1 MSTSNTNQISSRADA
16 QALDRTD
23 PLGAMREAFELPE
36 GSIYLDGNSL
46 GPLPHATRQALQH
59 AVEIEWGNDLIRSWT
74 KHGWFELPQAI
85 GRQIAPLIGAKP
97 HEVIAADS
105 TSVNLFK
112 LGAAAL
118 RLRPGRR
125 IILSEPGNFPT
136 DLYILQGLAGFT
148 PGVEL
153 RVAEAGAIEASMN
166 DDLALLVLTHTH
178 YKSGQIHDMARLTAA
193 AQKHGALVLWDLSH
207 SAGVLDVDLNGC
219 NADLAIGCGYK
230 YLNGGPGAPAFLFV
244 AERHQAQLASP
255 LSGWM
260 GHAAPFEFGD
270 DYAPAPG
277 IDRFLCGTPQVL
289 GMRALQAGLTV
300 LDGAKPRQ
308 LQDKARKLG
317 QIFLERVMSAGDG
330 SLRLL
335 SPRDP
340 LQRGGHISFGHPD
353 GYAIV
358 QALIARN
365 IVGDFRAPDALRF
378 GFAPT
383 FLRYVDA
390 WDGAEALLE
399 IVSTRSYDDA
409 RFRTRAAVT

>member
-1 MSTSNTNQISSRADA
+1 MSTITTRAEA
-16 QALDRTD
+16 LALDRTD
-23 PLGAMREAFELPE
+23 QLGTLREAFDLPT
-36 GSIYLDGNSL
+36 GIYLDGNSL
-46 GPLPHATRQALQH
+46 GPLPRVTREALQH

-74 KHGWFELPQAI
+74 KHGWIELPQQI
-85 GRQIAPLIGAKP
+85 GAQIARLIGAKP
-97 HEVIAADS
+97 HEVVAADS

-118 RLRPGRR
+118 RLQTGRR
-125 IILSEPGNFPT
+125 VILSEPGNFPT
-136 DLYILQGLAGFT
+136 DLYILQGLTGFT
-148 PGVEL
+148 PGAEL
-153 RVAEAGAIEASMN
+153 RTVEPAKLEAAM
-166 DDLALLVLTHTH
+166 DDQLALLVLTHTH
-178 YKSGQIHDMARLTAA
+178 YKSGQVHDMARLTAA
-193 AQKHGALVLWDLSH
+193 AQKRGALVLWDLSH

-219 NADLAIGCGYK
+219 NADFAIGCGYK

-244 AERHQAQLASP
+244 AERHQAKIASP

-260 GHAAPFEFGD
+260 GHASPFDFTD
-270 DYAPAPG
+270 DYAAAPG

-289 GMRALQAGLTV
+289 GMRALHAGLSV
-300 LDGAKPRQ
+300 LEQVKPRQ
-308 LQDKARKLG
+308 LQDKARRLG
-317 QIFLERVMSAGDG
+317 QIFLERVLEAGDG

-340 LQRGGHISFGHPD
+340 AQRGGHVSFAHED

-358 QALIARN
+358 QALIARD

-390 WDGAEALLE
+390 WDAAEALLE
-399 IVSTRSYDDA
+399 IVATKSYDDA